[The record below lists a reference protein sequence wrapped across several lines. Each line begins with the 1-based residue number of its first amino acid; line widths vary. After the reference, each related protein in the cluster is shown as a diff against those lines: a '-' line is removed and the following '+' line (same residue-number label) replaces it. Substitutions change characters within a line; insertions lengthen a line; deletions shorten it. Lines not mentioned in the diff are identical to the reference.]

1 MRVKDFMT
9 PNPATILPDDNLK
22 TALERMAQVGRR
34 LPVVNDHGVLIGII
48 TDRDIR
54 LVMNSPL
61 VMRERWQ
68 DEYLMQTTTVGVCMA
83 NDPITIS
90 PNAPLQEAVGLLLKG
105 HFSGLPV
112 VDDERN
118 VVGVITVTDLM
129 RALVEMLTQD
139 YPQT

>member
-9 PNPATILPDDNLK
+9 PNPTTISPDDNLK
-22 TALERMAQVGRR
+22 TALERMARVGRR
-34 LPVVNDHGVLIGII
+34 LPVVNDNGVLVGII

-68 DEYLMQTTTVGVCMA
+68 DEYLMETTTVGVCMA
-83 NDPITIS
+83 GDPVTIG
-90 PNAPLQEAVGLLLKG
+90 PNAPLQEAVQLLLKG
-105 HFSGLPV
+105 RFSGLPV
-112 VDDERN
+112 VDDQHN

-129 RALVEMLTQD
+129 RALVELLTQD
-139 YPQT
+139 YPQA